1 MLRGE
6 EIKERL
12 KGIVS
17 EAGYRL
23 WIEPLSFD
31 IPEEGAVT
39 VVCPNQFVANWVAEN
54 YQEQIQEVIQTL
66 GRKGIEF
73 RIREEERPDERQLLL
88 PYDPGRLLGRRL
100 CDRYTF
106 EEFVVGQSN
115 YYAYSACYAL
125 AQGDP
130 SSSRII
136 YLFSK
141 TGLGKSHLSQAIG
154 HHILRQNR
162 DLRVCYLT
170 AQDFTNQMV
179 RAIKTNTIDRFKER
193 FRQGC
198 DVLLL
203 EEVHFLTGKD
213 YTQAELALTLDY
225 LFDENKAVIFT
236 STAAPREIPKIQE
249 SLRSRLSAGLITS
262 INPPDYETRVKIIER
277 KARRQKTV
285 LSEEVV
291 HYLAGALTGDIRQI
305 EGAIVG
311 LLARASLLKHPVNLD
326 LAREVVRELV
336 GDRRDVTKERII
348 ELVCR
353 YFQVSR
359 EELKSPSRRRR
370 ISYPRQMAMYLC
382 RKFTGE
388 TFEAIGRMFNRD
400 HATVVHAVNSISRR
414 SRKEPNTRYQV
425 EYLCQQ
431 IEDLIGRGGQPRVV
445 TQAG

>member
-1 MLRGE
+1 MVRGE

-12 KGIVS
+12 KNVIS
-17 EAGYRL
+17 ESGYRL
-23 WIEPLSFD
+23 WIEPLT
-31 IPEEGAVT
+31 IEAQGEGAVRFI
-39 VVCPNQFVANWVAEN
+39 CPNRFMANWIAEN
-54 YQEQIQEVIQTL
+54 YQEQIKKVVKEL
-66 GRKGIEF
+66 GGQDLLF
-73 RIREEERPDERQLLL
+73 QVREEEAEEKQLFL
-88 PYDPGRLLGRRL
+88 PYEPARLLGRRL

-106 EEFVVGQSN
+106 DEFVVGDSN
-115 YYAYSACYAL
+115 YYAYSACYSL

-130 SSSRII
+130 NSKIL

-154 HHILRQNR
+154 HHVLREKR

-198 DVLLL
+198 DILML

-225 LFDENKAVIFT
+225 LFDDNKAVVFT
-236 STAAPREIPKIQE
+236 STAPPREIPKIQE

-262 INPPDYETRVKIIER
+262 INPPDYQTRVKIIER

-285 LSEEVV
+285 LSEEVI
-291 HYLAGALTGDIRQI
+291 HYLATSLTGDIRQI

-311 LLARASLLKHPVNLD
+311 LLTRASLLKHPVDLD

-336 GDRRDVTKERII
+336 GDRRDVTKEKII

-359 EELKSPSRRRR
+359 DELRSPSRRRSV
-370 ISYPRQMAMYLC
+370 SYPRQMAMYLC

-388 TFEAIGRMFNRD
+388 TLEAIGRMFNRD
-400 HATVVHAVNSISRR
+400 HATVVHALNTISRR
-414 SRKEPNTRYQV
+414 SSKEAKTRYQL

-431 IEDLIGRGGQPRVV
+431 IEDLIGETGASGVAVQ
-445 TQAG
+445 TD